1 MPMTPEEMN
10 DAGMGVTMRDFEI
23 AVGLAVALGVIISKP
38 PGPNAPAATGR
49 EALENTL
56 RAFEGDENPRLR
68 DVVRLLKRQ
77 SVTESILTFAHD
89 WKPPGQ

>member
-23 AVGLAVALGVIISKP
+23 AVGLAVALGVIVSKP

-56 RAFEGDENPRLR
+56 RAFEGDENPRVR
-68 DVVRLLKRQ
+68 DVVRLLQRPAIRDA
-77 SVTESILTFAHD
+77 ILLWAHD